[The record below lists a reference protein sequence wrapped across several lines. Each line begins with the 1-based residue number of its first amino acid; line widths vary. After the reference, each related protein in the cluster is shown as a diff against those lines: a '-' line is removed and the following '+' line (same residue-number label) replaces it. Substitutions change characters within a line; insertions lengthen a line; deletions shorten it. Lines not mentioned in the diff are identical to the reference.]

1 MNPEERRLV
10 LVADDDAAIRQL
22 IARQL
27 QPLDCD
33 VLEARDGEE
42 AVRLALAHEPD
53 LLIVDSEMPGLSGY
67 DVTREVRSRLPAHVP
82 VLLISAGGAP
92 DEVSEALEVG
102 ADGYLRKPFGGAEL
116 REAVRELLTPAEN
129 GSAQNKT

>member
-1 MNPEERRLV
+1 MNPEGRRLV
-10 LVADDDAAIRQL
+10 LVADDDAGIREL
-22 IARQL
+22 IVRQL

-53 LLIVDSEMPGLSGY
+53 LLIVDIGMPGLSGY
-67 DVTREVRSRLPAHVP
+67 DVTREVRRRLPPHVR
-82 VLLISAGGAP
+82 VLVISGSGAS

-116 REAVRELLTPAEN
+116 REAVREFLTPAEN
-129 GSAQNKT
+129 GSAQN

>member
-1 MNPEERRLV
+1 VNPEGRRLV
-10 LVADDDAAIRQL
+10 LVADDNAGIRQL
-22 IARQL
+22 IVRQL

-53 LLIVDSEMPGLSGY
+53 LLIVDIGMPGLSGF
-67 DVTREVRSRLPAHVP
+67 DVTREVRSRLPPHVR
-82 VLLISAGGAP
+82 VLLISEGAAS
-92 DEVSEALEVG
+92 DELSQALEAG

-116 REAVRELLTPAEN
+116 REAVREFLTPAEN
-129 GSAQNKT
+129 GSAQN

>member
-1 MNPEERRLV
+1 MNPEGRRLV
-10 LVADDDAAIRQL
+10 LVADDDAGIRQL
-22 IARQL
+22 IVRQL

-53 LLIVDSEMPGLSGY
+53 LLILDIEMPGLSGY
-67 DVTREVRSRLPAHVP
+67 DVTREVRSRLPPHVR
-82 VLLISAGGAP
+82 VLVISGSAAS
-92 DEVSEALEVG
+92 DELSEALEVG

-129 GSAQNKT
+129 GNARH

>member
-1 MNPEERRLV
+1 VNPAERRRV
-10 LVADDDAAIRQL
+10 LVADDDAGIRHL
-22 IARQL
+22 IVRQL

-53 LLIVDSEMPGLSGY
+53 LLVVDIEMPGLSGY
-67 DVTREVRSRLPAHVP
+67 DVTREVRSRLPPHVR
-82 VLLISAGGAP
+82 VLLTSASGVSG
-92 DEVSEALEVG
+92 EVSDALEVG

-116 REAVRELLTPAEN
+116 REAVRELLAAPEDETPE
-129 GSAQNKT
+129 G

>member
-1 MNPEERRLV
+1 MNVEERRLV
-10 LVADDDAAIRQL
+10 LVADDDAGIRQL
-22 IARQL
+22 IVRQL

-53 LLIVDSEMPGLSGY
+53 LLIVDIGMPGLSGY
-67 DVTREVRSRLPAHVP
+67 DVTREVRTRLPPHVR
-82 VLLISAGGAP
+82 VLVISGSATS

-116 REAVRELLTPAEN
+116 REAVLEFLTPAEN
-129 GSAQNKT
+129 GSAQN